1 MPARLIRMSGQ
12 PGSVRDLSHDFGD
25 CFGVTD
31 IDFVELDGNA
41 GDGVEFCGA
50 SSPRSCFK
58 SSRAMV
64 DAPASA
70 SA

>member
-31 IDFVELDGNA
+31 MDFVELDGNV
-41 GDGVEFCGA
+41 GDGVEFCGGLVA
-50 SSPRSCFK
+50 K
-58 SSRAMV
+58 V
-64 DAPASA
+64 LLQV
-70 SA
+70 